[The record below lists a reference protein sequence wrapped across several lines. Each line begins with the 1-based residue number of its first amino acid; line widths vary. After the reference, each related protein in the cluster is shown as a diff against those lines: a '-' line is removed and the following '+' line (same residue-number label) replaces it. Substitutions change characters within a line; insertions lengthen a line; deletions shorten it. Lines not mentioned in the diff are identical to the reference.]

1 MKVNVYL
8 LKRIALKM
16 GEAIIVEMVRVVD
29 QQAKATKR
37 G

>member
-8 LKRIALKM
+8 LKRIVLKI
-16 GEAIIVEMVRVVD
+16 GAAIIVELVRVVD
-29 QQAKATKR
+29 QQAKAAKR

>member
-8 LKRIALKM
+8 LKRIVLKM
-16 GEAIIVEMVRVVD
+16 GAAIIVELVRVVD
-29 QQAKATKR
+29 QRAKAAKK